1 ITTAWARLPA
11 GTPAWTGTITW
22 SGSGMNSSPPDAISR
37 LAVPSRAASPSQ
49 VTEIGLSMVQER
61 KSFVAWLQAAPM
73 MLIFAVFFLLPLLFV
88 TIVSAWDYNEY
99 EMIPAFSLRG
109 YSDTFEGCIADLPNL
124 CTILKTYLKTLKLC
138 LLACVQTL
146 LIGSPVAYFLTF
158 HIRSKTWQIVLTLL
172 CTIPFLASNV
182 IRMIAWIPLLG
193 RNGLV
198 NQGLLHMGVIQH
210 PLEWLLFSEF
220 SVVLALV
227 HLFTFF
233 MVVPIFNSM
242 IRIDKRLIEAAY
254 DAGATGWQ
262 TLVNIV
268 IPLAKPGIV
277 IGSIFVI
284 TIVMGDFVTI
294 GVMGGQQIA
303 SAGKIIEARV
313 NALQFPAAA
322 ANAVILLGTT
332 ILIISALTRIVDIRK
347 EL

>member
-1 ITTAWARLPA
+1 MSRVKAWVTYLQVAPLALVFLLFLVVPILTIVVVSFFDYNTTQIIPDFLIQNYEELLLSPVTWRTYLQTIEFAV
-11 GTPAWTGTITW
+11 ITW
-22 SGSGMNSSPPDAISR
+22 V
-37 LAVPSRAASPSQ
+37 L
-49 VTEIGLSMVQER
+49 
-61 KSFVAWLQAAPM
+61 
-73 MLIFAVFFLLPLLFV
+73 
-88 TIVSAWDYNEY
+88 
-99 EMIPAFSLRG
+99 
-109 YSDTFEGCIADLPNL
+109 
-124 CTILKTYLKTLKLC
+124 
-138 LLACVQTL
+138 TL
-146 LIGSPVAYFLTF
+146 LIGFTIAYFLAF
-158 HIRSKTWQIVLTLL
+158 HVRSKTWQIVLTLL
-172 CTIPFLASNV
+172 CTIPFWTSNV

-198 NQGLLHMGVIQH
+198 NKGLQGMGLTRQ

-254 DAGATGWQ
+254 DAGATGRQ
-262 TLVNIV
+262 TLVNII

-303 SAGKIIEARV
+303 SAGKIIESRL

-322 ANAVILLGTT
+322 ANAVILLGIT
-332 ILIISALTRIVDIRK
+332 ILIISALTRIVDVRK

>member
-1 ITTAWARLPA
+1 MQVLL
-11 GTPAWTGTITW
+11 
-22 SGSGMNSSPPDAISR
+22 GSDPVSLFMM
-37 LAVPSRAASPSQ
+37 Q
-49 VTEIGLSMVQER
+49 KR
-61 KSFVAWLQAAPM
+61 KSFVGVLQAAPM
-73 MLIFAVFFLLPLLFV
+73 MLVFALFFLLPLAFV

-109 YSDTFEGCIADLPNL
+109 YSDTFEGCISGLPDL

-138 LLACVQTL
+138 LLTWSLTL
-146 LIGSPVAYFLTF
+146 VIGFTVAYFLAF
-158 HIRSKTWQIVLTLL
+158 HVRSKTWQIVLTLL
-172 CTIPFLASNV
+172 CTIPFWTSNV

-198 NQGLLHMGVIQH
+198 NKGLAGAGLIQQ

-254 DAGATGWQ
+254 DTGATGWQ

-268 IPLAKPGIV
+268 IPLSKPGIV

-284 TIVMGDFVTI
+284 TIVMGDFVTV

-303 SAGKIIEARV
+303 SAGKIIESRL

-322 ANAVILLGTT
+322 ANAVILLGIT
-332 ILIISALTRIVDIRK
+332 ILIISSLTRIVDIRK